1 MGLRLF
7 ILKRTAYML
16 ITIFAIMTLNFVIFR
31 LMPANPVLLVADAV
45 RLRPEQYQRLM
56 QLYGFDRPLW
66 EQYVKYVVESFQGFF
81 GYSYYTQR
89 PVGVDIME
97 RLPNTLLLM
106 GTSTILAVLVGMAVG
121 IVAAAKRGSLVDVS
135 AITFGFIGYSVPTF
149 WLGIIF
155 LLIFGYY
162 LRAFPL
168 RGTVSV
174 PPPTDPLLLVF
185 DTLWHLTLPALTLVI
200 IQFGGFALVMRAAM
214 MDTLTEDYIMMA
226 RAKGLEERT
235 VLYKHA
241 LKNAM
246 LPMVT
251 VIALSFGF
259 ILTGAI
265 LTETV
270 YSWHGL
276 GTYIWSSIQGNDY
289 PALQGI
295 FFIVSVMVVIC
306 NFVAD
311 IAYGILDPR
320 VRFG

>member
-1 MGLRLF
+1 M
-7 ILKRTAYML
+7 KRTIYLL
-16 ITIFAIMTLNFVIFR
+16 ITLLAIMTINFAIFR
-31 LMPANPVLLVADAV
+31 LMPSNPVALIADRV
-45 RLRPEQYQRLM
+45 RLRPEQYQRLAEI
-56 QLYGFDRPLW
+56 YGFDKPIW
-66 EQYVKYVVESFQGFF
+66 DQYLRYMVESFQGFY

-89 PVGVDIME
+89 PVGIDIME
-97 RLPNTLLLM
+97 RLPNTLLLI
-106 GTSTILAVLVGMAVG
+106 GTSTVLAILIGMAVG
-121 IVAAAKRGSLVDVS
+121 IVAAARRGSVVDIS
-135 AITFGFIGYSVPTF
+135 AITFGFLGYSVPTF
-149 WLGIIF
+149 WLGMIF
-155 LLIFGYY
+155 LLVFGYY

-168 RGTVSV
+168 RGTMSV
-174 PPPTDPLLLVF
+174 PPPTDPLLAVF
-185 DTLWHLTLPALTLVI
+185 DTMWHLALPCLTLVI
-200 IQFGGFALVMRAAM
+200 IQFGGNALVMRAAM

-226 RAKGLEERT
+226 RAKGLDERT
-235 VLYKHA
+235 VLYRHA

-276 GTYIWSSIQGNDY
+276 GTYIWTSIQGNDY

-295 FFIVSVMVVIC
+295 FFIVSVMVVLC
-306 NFVAD
+306 NFIAD
-311 IAYGILDPR
+311 IIYGILDPR

>member
-1 MGLRLF
+1 MV
-7 ILKRTAYML
+7 KRTIYLL
-16 ITIFAIMTLNFVIFR
+16 ITLLAIMTINFAIFR
-31 LMPANPVLLVADAV
+31 LMPSNPVALIADSV
-45 RLRPEQYQRLM
+45 RLRPEQYRRLAEI
-56 QLYGFDRPLW
+56 YGFDRPLW
-66 EQYVKYVVESFQGFF
+66 EQYVKYMVQSFQGFY

-89 PVGVDIME
+89 PVGLDIME
-97 RLPNTLLLM
+97 RLPNTLLLI
-106 GTSTILAVLVGMAVG
+106 GTSTIIAILIGMAVG
-121 IVAAAKRGSLVDVS
+121 IVAAARRGSLVDVS
-135 AITFGFIGYSVPTF
+135 AITFGFVGYSVPTF
-149 WLGIIF
+149 WLGMIF

-162 LRAFPL
+162 LKAFPL
-168 RGTVSV
+168 RGTMSV
-174 PPPTDPLLLVF
+174 PPPTDPLLAVF
-185 DTLWHLTLPALTLVI
+185 DTMWHLALPCLTLVI
-200 IQFGGFALVMRAAM
+200 IQFGGDALVMRAAM

-226 RAKGLEERT
+226 RAKGLDERT
-235 VLYKHA
+235 VLYRHA

-276 GTYIWSSIQGNDY
+276 GTYIWASIQGNDY

-295 FFIVSVMVVIC
+295 FFIVSVMVVLC
-306 NFVAD
+306 NFIAD
-311 IAYGILDPR
+311 IVYGILDPR

>member
-1 MGLRLF
+1 L
-7 ILKRTAYML
+7 L
-16 ITIFAIMTLNFVIFR
+16 ITIFAIMTINFAIFR
-31 LMPANPVLLVADAV
+31 LMPANPVALVADAV

-56 QLYGFDRPLW
+56 ELYGLNRPLW
-66 EQYVKYVVESFQGFF
+66 EQYVKYMVESFRGFF

-89 PVGVDIME
+89 PVSVDIME

-106 GTSTILAVLVGMAVG
+106 GTSTILSILIGMAIG
-121 IVAAAKRGSLVDVS
+121 IVAAARRGSLVDVS
-135 AITFGFIGYSVPTF
+135 AITFGFLGFSVPTF

-174 PPPTDPLLLVF
+174 PPPTDPLMLMF
-185 DTLWHLTLPALTLVI
+185 DIMWHLTLPALTLVI
-200 IQFGGFALVMRAAM
+200 IQFGGHALIMRAAM
-214 MDTLTEDYIMMA
+214 MDTLTEDYITMA

-276 GTYIWSSIQGNDY
+276 GTYIWTSIQGNDY

-306 NFVAD
+306 NFIAD
-311 IAYGILDPR
+311 LVYGILDPR

>member
-1 MGLRLF
+1 
-7 ILKRTAYML
+7 
-16 ITIFAIMTLNFVIFR
+16 
-31 LMPANPVLLVADAV
+31 
-45 RLRPEQYQRLM
+45 
-56 QLYGFDRPLW
+56 
-66 EQYVKYVVESFQGFF
+66 
-81 GYSYYTQR
+81 
-89 PVGVDIME
+89 
-97 RLPNTLLLM
+97 
-106 GTSTILAVLVGMAVG
+106 MAVG
-121 IVAAAKRGSLVDVS
+121 IVAAAKRGSVVDIS
-135 AITFGFIGYSVPTF
+135 AITFGFLGFSVPTF
-149 WLGIIF
+149 WLGMIF
-155 LLIFGYY
+155 LLVFGYY

-174 PPPTDPLLLVF
+174 PPPTDPLLLTF
-185 DTLWHLTLPALTLVI
+185 DTLWHLALPCLTLVI
-200 IQFGGFALVMRAAM
+200 IQFGGNALVMRAAM

-270 YSWHGL
+270 YSWRGL
-276 GTYIWSSIQGNDY
+276 GTYIWMSIQGNDY

-311 IAYGILDPR
+311 MVYGILDPR
-320 VRFG
+320 VRFA